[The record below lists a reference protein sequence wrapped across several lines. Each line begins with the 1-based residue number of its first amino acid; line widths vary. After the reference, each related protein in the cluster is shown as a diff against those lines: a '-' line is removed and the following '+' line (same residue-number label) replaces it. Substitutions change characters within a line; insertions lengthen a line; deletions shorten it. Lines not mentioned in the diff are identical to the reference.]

1 MVGFNFGGRL
11 QEPYQYLER
20 LTSRACNSIVFV
32 HGLFGDPR
40 KTWSARR
47 PQQRKRSVTTF
58 LKRHFSNDGKP
69 SDPQKQTSLSR
80 ASSASDMSEAESTLQ
95 NEEKYL
101 LWPQQLLPRKIP
113 NSRIFTWGYPV
124 KFRDIAQASSATI
137 SQHAANLLSNLAD
150 ARNSPE
156 EKVRP
161 LVFIAHSLGGI
172 VVKRVSVTLMSK
184 PSNLLT

>member
-1 MVGFNFGGRL
+1 
-11 QEPYQYLER
+11 
-20 LTSRACNSIVFV
+20 
-32 HGLFGDPR
+32 
-40 KTWSARR
+40 
-47 PQQRKRSVTTF
+47 
-58 LKRHFSNDGKP
+58 
-69 SDPQKQTSLSR
+69 
-80 ASSASDMSEAESTLQ
+80 MSEAESAPQ

-101 LWPQQLLPRKIP
+101 LWPQELLPRKIP
-113 NSRIFTWGYPV
+113 NCRIFTLGYPV

-184 PSNLLT
+184 SSDLLTKFVYRP